1 MANTWTATSQG
12 IAYAS
17 GKSLIDLFNAAA
29 SSRTIRCYKALLF
42 NSGVTAI
49 TGVLTEIRV
58 NRLGT
63 GAPTGGTSITPV
75 AMNPG
80 NAALNA
86 STTAGTGRTSTVAAL
101 LRSLIISNDEPA
113 VSGASIDELECLV
126 PFAEIWN
133 CGYGDANVE
142 PVTMPSGTACG
153 IEIKQQGTS
162 AVGSASCEL
171 IFTDA

>member
-1 MANTWTATSQG
+1 MANTWSANSQG
-12 IAYAS
+12 VAYAS
-17 GKSLIDLFNAAA
+17 GKSMLDLFNAAA
-29 SSRTIRCYKALLF
+29 SSRTIKCYKAYLF
-42 NSGVTAI
+42 NSGVAAV
-49 TGVLTEIRV
+49 TGVLTEIRI

-63 GAPTGGTSITPV
+63 GAPTGGVAVTPA
-75 AMNPG
+75 AMNPA
-80 NAALNA
+80 NSALNA
-86 STTAGTGRTSTVAAL
+86 ATTAGTGRTSTVAAL

-113 VSGASIDELECLV
+113 VSGSSIDELECLV

-133 CGYGDANVE
+133 CGAGDANLE
-142 PVTMPSGTACG
+142 PVTMPAGTAAG